1 MNEENITCRYLKL
14 ERKKNTKKRKDNIM
28 QSISVYDIEA
38 NKIEKLCDRYD
49 LTEPELIEKLIEIIE
64 SDEVNLED
72 WI

>member
-1 MNEENITCRYLKL
+1 
-14 ERKKNTKKRKDNIM
+14 M

-38 NKIEKLCDRYD
+38 NKIEKICDRYD